1 VIKVGLPLPRH
12 RVSLA
17 YVGSLLQA
25 TDVQGT
31 VTAARE
37 WTPYG
42 VAIGGAQPGLGYAGE
57 WFDADVDAQYLRARW
72 YDVATGRFTSEDV
85 WEGDYQQPQSIHS
98 YVYARNNAIN
108 LVDPSG
114 LFCGYPQ
121 YTSVSDC
128 QKFILELSSKILVGR
143 LQGLSDYQ
151 IMRELA
157 EHYSGIR
164 SEYALEFGLDA
175 LGRHWDIVIG
185 GIPAYYN
192 PPFPHPAFRHLPG
205 WELWGTDWDPRKKA
219 ASLTEMDEY
228 GFKGLYWN
236 NTHHYFADFY
246 IACEFGATPEVL
258 VNTAMEIRQYFS
270 RENTLI
276 ESASDMAIGLV
287 AARHAK
293 IVREQ
298 GIEILPTLLYEE
310 VCIKN
315 WRELIQEYLLDRTF
329 RGHYE

>member
-1 VIKVGLPLPRH
+1 
-12 RVSLA
+12 
-17 YVGSLLQA
+17 
-25 TDVQGT
+25 
-31 VTAARE
+31 
-37 WTPYG
+37 
-42 VAIGGAQPGLGYAGE
+42 
-57 WFDADVDAQYLRARW
+57 
-72 YDVATGRFTSEDV
+72 
-85 WEGDYQQPQSIHS
+85 
-98 YVYARNNAIN
+98 
-108 LVDPSG
+108 
-114 LFCGYPQ
+114 
-121 YTSVSDC
+121 
-128 QKFILELSSKILVGR
+128 
-143 LQGLSDYQ
+143 
-151 IMRELA
+151 
-157 EHYSGIR
+157 
-164 SEYALEFGLDA
+164 
-175 LGRHWDIVIG
+175 
-185 GIPAYYN
+185 
-192 PPFPHPAFRHLPG
+192 
-205 WELWGTDWDPRKKA
+205 
-219 ASLTEMDEY
+219 MDEY